1 MRAFCPGHITGLFT
15 IENECLDPLKR
26 GSRGV
31 GFCVGLGAVSEVEI
45 SRGPSMISIKINGQ
59 TSKAPVTT
67 SALELLLGDIEVELH
82 ADITLQAPTGQG
94 FGMSAAGSFATC
106 LAAAQE
112 LDVPEPKAAAL
123 RATHTSEVEHRTG
136 LGDAVAQSIGGFVH
150 RLKPGIPPHGVI
162 ERPFKGNEEVV
173 VCLLGH
179 PPSTADILNSDM
191 KETITQAG
199 DEQLRRFSEEK
210 NLDMMIASSWAF
222 ARDSGLATPPM
233 KEALNAI
240 AGIGQGSTVMLGNA
254 IFAFGDADLLEERL
268 RPYGEVIITKVSG
281 VGASILT

>member
-1 MRAFCPGHITGLFT
+1 MRAYCPGHITGFFT
-15 IENECLDPLKR
+15 IEDECPDPLKR

-31 GFCVGLGAVSEVEI
+31 GFCVELGAVSEVEV
-45 SRGPSMISIKINGQ
+45 SYGSGNFSIKINGQ
-59 TSKAPVTT
+59 ASRAPVTT
-67 SALELLLGDIEVELH
+67 RALELLLGDMEVDLC
-82 ADITLQAPTGQG
+82 ADIAIQAPAGQG

-112 LDVPEPKAAAL
+112 LDVPEPETAAL
-123 RATHTSEVEHRTG
+123 RATHISEVEHRTG

-150 RLKPGIPPHGVI
+150 RLKPGIPPYGVV

-191 KETITQAG
+191 QESMTRAG
-199 DEQLRRFSEEK
+199 DEQLRKFSAKK
-210 NLDMMIASSWAF
+210 NLDTMIACSRAF

-233 KEALNAI
+233 EEALSAI
-240 AGIGQGSTVMLGNA
+240 ADIGQGSTVMLGNA
-254 IFAFGDADLLEERL
+254 VFAFGDAGLLEERL
-268 RPYGEVIITKVSG
+268 RPFGEVIITKVSEVG
-281 VGASILT
+281 VSILA